1 MLDADADFS
10 WIEADMKKLI
20 FAVSA
25 GAVATMF
32 LATGCMETVS
42 GTHTFASTIGKDT
55 MSGRYQRTIDQVYQ
69 ASIAVIQQNG
79 VIVTEFIPH
88 DTTNA
93 VRSLEGR
100 VNERNVWIRVEAVD
114 PRVTALDVETRTKW
128 GSRDLDLS
136 HELEK
141 EIALQLAR

>member
-1 MLDADADFS
+1 VLDADADFS
-10 WIEADMKKLI
+10 WIEADMKKMI
-20 FAVSA
+20 FAA
-25 GAVATMF
+25 FAAAAVV
-32 LATGCMETVS
+32 ATGCVETVS

-69 ASIAVIQQNG
+69 ASVAVIQQNG
-79 VIVTEFIPH
+79 VLVTEFIPH
-88 DTTNA
+88 DSTNA

-100 VNERNVWIRVEAVD
+100 VNERNVWVRVEAVD
-114 PRVTALDVETRTKW
+114 PRITAVDVEARTTW